1 MIVIKP
7 DSITDAVLTS
17 SIPEPDTAR
26 GEVAWAAGTY
36 TLGDQVIKV
45 STHKAYEVVADPSTT
60 DDPEVGVT
68 KTPATWVVVGA
79 TNRYKMF
86 DSTIGYQSMGGAT
99 LDVDF
104 DFGLMVSSL
113 AGFNITGTESINIK
127 VTDPTD
133 GVVYDRDINMR
144 DNSIV
149 EGWHDYFFKPIEI
162 NTRFIL
168 NDFPTYP
175 EATISMS
182 ATGTDIGVGELI
194 VGNAIDLGVT
204 EYGTGWQGLDFSVK
218 ERDEFGVFRVVRG
231 RTADLLDYDVTL
243 PKSKFSFVKNT
254 LKSLASVPA
263 VWIGDEGDE
272 GDATAVFGYYRDAQ
286 INISS
291 PSIIDMTI
299 QVEGLI

>member
-26 GEVAWAAGTY
+26 GEVAWSAGTY
-36 TLGDQVIKV
+36 ALGDQAIKT
-45 STHKAYEVVADPSTT
+45 STHKVYEVVADPSTT
-60 DDPEVGVT
+60 DDPEVGVN
-68 KTPATWVVVGA
+68 KTPATWVEVGA

-86 DSTIGYQSMGGAT
+86 DSTIGYQSEAGNS
-99 LDVDF
+99 LSLDF
-104 DFGLMVSSL
+104 DFGRALSSI
-113 AGFNITGTESINIK
+113 AVFNMMGAETVNVK
-127 VTDPTD
+127 LTDPSD
-133 GVVYDRDINMR
+133 GVVYDRDINIR

-162 NTRFIL
+162 TSRFIL
-168 NDFPTYP
+168 NDLPTYP
-175 EATISMS
+175 LATININ
-182 ATGTDIGVGELI
+182 ATGVDIAVGEVVL
-194 VGNAIDLGVT
+194 GDAIDLGVT

-218 ERDEFGVFRVVRG
+218 ERDQFGNFRVVRG
-231 RTADLLDYDVTL
+231 RTADLLDYDITV
-243 PKSKFSFVKNT
+243 PKAKFTFIKNT

-263 VWIGDEGDE
+263 VWIGNENDESDG
-272 GDATAVFGYYRDAQ
+272 TAVFGYYRDAQ